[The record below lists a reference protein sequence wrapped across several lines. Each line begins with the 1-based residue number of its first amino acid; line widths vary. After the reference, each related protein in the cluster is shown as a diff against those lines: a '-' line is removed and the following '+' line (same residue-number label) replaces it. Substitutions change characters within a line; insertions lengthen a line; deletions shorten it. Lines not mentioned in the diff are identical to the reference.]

1 MFILVYIV
9 MHIKSYI
16 IDQICILFATS
27 SLDHSKAQNDQGRHV
42 KQELEQKKGDETA
55 PFWIA

>member
-1 MFILVYIV
+1 